1 MAGDVQNKIVIGF
14 ESVIFLAS
22 LVIVILHKV
31 GNVFIL
37 WVTSISWLIFLGTVG
52 YFIIKLIQK
61 LNN

>member
-37 WVTSISWLIFLGTVG
+37 WVTPISWLIFLGTVG
-52 YFIIKLIQK
+52 YFIIKLIQN